1 MAAPAEQE
9 GPDPHDLSAASRGSG
24 GQEVRGGDSHSPHS
38 TASGATKPALPQS
51 RGGSGIWLSPTR
63 SRDTPSLAP
72 LLFPPLP
79 WAPHSRPDGGG
90 GGFPYSVSGTD
101 GETEAGRLPPRPEAC
116 KAPTAPPAGLSH
128 RTSRQAHLLSL
139 SLPRCG
145 PSSRGPAQPA
155 PSPHLCM
162 AVPSPQHDLGLL
174 WTDPNFILGRNLGR
188 QPPRPLSVPQPWELR
203 ARGGG
208 GCGRRTWA
216 PVAPTSQSVHG
227 ASQRAGSA

>member
-1 MAAPAEQE
+1 MTCLQPPGGVGGRKCGVGTATAPAAQ
-9 GPDPHDLSAASRGSG
+9 P
-24 GQEVRGGDSHSPHS
+24 V
-38 TASGATKPALPQS
+38 ALQS
-51 RGGSGIWLSPTR
+51 QLFLSPAGVPE
-63 SRDTPSLAP
+63 SG
-72 LLFPPLP
+72 
-79 WAPHSRPDGGG
+79 SRPHAPETLPAWPPSSSLLCPGPHTPVRIGGG
-90 GGFPYSVSGTD
+90 GGFPSSVSGTD

-139 SLPRCG
+139 SLPSCG

-203 ARGGG
+203 AWGGS

-216 PVAPTSQSVHG
+216 PVAPTSHSVHG
-227 ASQRAGSA
+227 ESQRDGSA

>member
-1 MAAPAEQE
+1 MTCLQPPGGVGGRKCGVGTATAPAAQ
-9 GPDPHDLSAASRGSG
+9 P
-24 GQEVRGGDSHSPHS
+24 V
-38 TASGATKPALPQS
+38 ALQS
-51 RGGSGIWLSPTR
+51 QLFLSPAGVPESGSRPR
-63 SRDTPSLAP
+63 SRDAPSLAP

-79 WAPHSRPDGGG
+79 WAPHSRLDRGG
-90 GGFPYSVSGTD
+90 GGFPSSVSGTD

-139 SLPRCG
+139 SLPSCG

-216 PVAPTSQSVHG
+216 PVAPTSHSVHG
-227 ASQRAGSA
+227 ESQRAGSA